1 MANPITSYI
10 TSSPYQQSIFTRIQ
24 GQNRTSQ
31 ATRNLLL
38 VDRSPAGTTSVDS
51 DYTVTV
57 ATGGDTNLS
66 KDFPIISIRLSPSV
80 DTNTPGFLGEREI
93 INRMQLILNE
103 VDVLTTHGIVVEL
116 RFNPQ
121 LDNNAWQRV
130 TNPSLS
136 QLIYH
141 GASDTISGGT
151 TVFSFNAEG
160 SDNATRAPVL
170 TAKELSEVA
179 TLGNA
184 IMGGDNIFPDGP
196 DVLTVVARLREDIST
211 VTLSNPFQLQGR
223 ISWAESQA

>member
-1 MANPITSYI
+1 M
-10 TSSPYQQSIFTRIQ
+10 
-24 GQNRTSQ
+24 
-31 ATRNLLL
+31 
-38 VDRSPAGTTSVDS
+38 DS